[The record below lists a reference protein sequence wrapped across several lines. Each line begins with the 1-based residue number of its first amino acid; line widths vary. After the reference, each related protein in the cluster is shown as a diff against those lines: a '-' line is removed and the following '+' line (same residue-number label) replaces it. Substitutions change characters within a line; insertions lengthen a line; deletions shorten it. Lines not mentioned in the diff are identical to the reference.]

1 MLCLALND
9 TAAAASASTASALRR
24 ALLVDEVTYEPS
36 SRLKKSR
43 KAVVLIT
50 GADLVLVKM
59 TSMTKAGSTVSRSSS
74 TPADGAAGASR
85 NSSAYAASAG
95 GVGTSRRLD
104 SGFDAAAAVAADARA
119 SVLAQHEL
127 NKVNKVAQQLHPVTI
142 TSYMGRQ
149 YSQRHILRRA
159 KLC

>member
-1 MLCLALND
+1 MVHAN
-9 TAAAASASTASALRR
+9 TAVTAVRR

-59 TSMTKAGSTVSRSSS
+59 TSMTKAGSTISRSSS
-74 TPADGAAGASR
+74 TPVDGAAGASR
-85 NSSAYAASAG
+85 SSSAYAASAG
-95 GVGTSRRLD
+95 GVGASRRFD
-104 SGFDAAAAVAADARA
+104 PGFDAAAAVAADARA

-127 NKVNKVAQQLHPVTI
+127 NKVIKSTRQLHAVSIRSSIVFGSQKKCAQGPAVLCG
-142 TSYMGRQ
+142 TSA
-149 YSQRHILRRA
+149 SWA
-159 KLC
+159 